1 MKDIEVALNNFSK
14 KGIELDNSQYAFL
27 QEFINLDSKFKPPS
41 FFLKNKSLGN
51 IYLWGPVGRG
61 KTLILKMICDSYF
74 LNYGKFHFI
83 EFMQLIH
90 RSLSDFSG
98 INDPLLKV
106 VKKLVKEYKIIFI
119 DEFQIE
125 DIADAMIIGTL
136 IESISN
142 NGTRIFLSSN
152 SPPDELYREGLQR
165 SKFLKTIDF
174 LNQNF
179 MIYHLLGSEDYR
191 LREIADF
198 DSSIGDVN
206 NNSSVKKFIK
216 KTFSLDISKQKV
228 FIINNRKFNCMGVSE
243 KVLWLS
249 FKDFFSSPCSSN
261 DFVEIVNKYDW
272 IFINNFHPCND
283 DHIDLVRR
291 FVSFVDIAYQEK
303 QKLKLF
309 FDSKL
314 ISNLYSGDLLNSLW
328 VRTQSRL
335 YQVSTKKYLQ
345 NLEKN

>member
-14 KGIELDNSQYAFL
+14 KDIKIDTFQHAFL
-27 QEFINLDSKFKPPS
+27 KEFINLDSKFKPSS
-41 FFLKNKSLGN
+41 FFLKNKSIGN

-61 KTLILKMICDSYF
+61 KTLMLQMICDSYF
-74 LNYGKFHFI
+74 VQYGRFHFI
-83 EFMQLIH
+83 EFMQMIH
-90 RSLSDFSG
+90 KSLSDFSG

-106 VKKLVKEYKIIFI
+106 VKKLANKYNIIFI

-125 DIADAMIIGTL
+125 DIADAMIIGML
-136 IESISN
+136 IESISK
-142 NGTRIFLSSN
+142 NGTRLFLSSN
-152 SPPDELYREGLQR
+152 SPPEDLYKDGLQR

-198 DSSIGDVN
+198 DSSAEDVN
-206 NNSSVKKFIK
+206 NNSSVKKFLK
-216 KTFSLDISKQKV
+216 KTFSQDISMQKEF
-228 FIINNRKFNCMGVSE
+228 FINERKFNCMGVSE

-261 DFVEIVNKYDW
+261 DFVKIVKKYEW
-272 IFINNFHPCND
+272 IFINNFHSCND
-283 DHIDLVRR
+283 DHIDLIRR
-291 FVSFVDIAYQEK
+291 FISFVDIAYQEK

-309 FDSKL
+309 FDPKL
-314 ISNLYSGDLLNSLW
+314 IFDLYSGDLLNSLW
-328 VRTQSRL
+328 MRTQSRL
-335 YQVSTKKYLQ
+335 HQVGTKKYLQ